1 MSINY
6 EYYKIFY
13 YAAKYKN
20 ITRAAAALGS
30 SQPNITRIIKLL
42 EAELGSRLFVREARG
57 ITLTESGERLF
68 AHIKTAVIQLEH
80 TQEEMSLQNTDG
92 MGMVEI
98 GATET
103 ALHLFLLD
111 ALRSFRE
118 EYPRV
123 RIKIHNHTTPEILKN
138 LASGR
143 LDFAVLTTPFEL
155 QGAFASSSLVS
166 FREILAAGSQ
176 YRELGNKKHRLKE
189 LGSYPWVG
197 LGEGTATYE
206 FYKQFF
212 AKQQADLRLDVEAAT
227 SDLLIP
233 LMQDNFGIGFVPEK
247 LALPLLQTQALVQ
260 IPLDGS
266 LPERK
271 ICLVCDKGR
280 GRSVV
285 SRKLQDYLF
294 IRQHFI

>member
-1 MSINY
+1 MGVNY

-30 SQPNITRIIKLL
+30 SQPNITRMIKLL
-42 EAELGSRLFVREARG
+42 EAESGSRLFVREARG
-57 ITLTESGERLF
+57 ITLTEAGERLF
-68 AHIKTAVIQLEH
+68 AHIKDAVIQLEH
-80 TQEEMSLQNTDG
+80 AQEEMSLQNTDD
-92 MGMVEI
+92 MGTVEI

-118 EYPRV
+118 EYPGV

-155 QGAFASSSLVS
+155 QGAFASSNLVS
-166 FREILAAGSQ
+166 FREILAGGSQ
-176 YRELGNKKHRLKE
+176 YRELKDKKRRLKE

-197 LGEGTATYE
+197 LGEGTATYD
-206 FYKQFF
+206 YYNQFF
-212 AKQQADLRLDVEAAT
+212 AKQQADLRLDVEVAT

-233 LMQDNFGIGFVPEK
+233 LIQDNFGIGFVPQD
-247 LALPLLQTQALVQ
+247 LALPLLRTKALVQ
-260 IPLDGS
+260 IPLHGR
-266 LPERK
+266 LPERE

-280 GRSVV
+280 GCSVV
-285 SRKLQDYLF
+285 SKKLQNYLLKF
-294 IRQHFI
+294 APMG